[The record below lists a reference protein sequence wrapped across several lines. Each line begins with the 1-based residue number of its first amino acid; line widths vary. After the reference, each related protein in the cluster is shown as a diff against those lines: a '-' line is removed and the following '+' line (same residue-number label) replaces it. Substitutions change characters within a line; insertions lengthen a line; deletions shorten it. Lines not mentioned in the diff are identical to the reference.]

1 MVTRLRNVN
10 PVQAGIM
17 YGAITAVFVFII
29 MLLML
34 PFSAAMSSMGQA
46 GRAFGFGFGIAA
58 VIIAPILYFIV
69 GFIGGLIA
77 ASLYNLVAGW
87 TGGVEITLSAP
98 VETPAAPSQ
107 TQGYTV

>member
-1 MVTRLRNVN
+1 MVTRLQNIN

-17 YGAITAVFVFII
+17 YGAITAVLVFII

-34 PFSAAMSSMGQA
+34 PFSAAMPMMGA
-46 GRAFGFGFGIAA
+46 GRTLGFGFGIAA
-58 VIIAPILYFIV
+58 LIVAPIMYFVV
-69 GFIGGLIA
+69 GFIGGVISA
-77 ASLYNLVAGW
+77 ALYNLVAGW

-98 VETPAAPSQ
+98 VETPAVPPT